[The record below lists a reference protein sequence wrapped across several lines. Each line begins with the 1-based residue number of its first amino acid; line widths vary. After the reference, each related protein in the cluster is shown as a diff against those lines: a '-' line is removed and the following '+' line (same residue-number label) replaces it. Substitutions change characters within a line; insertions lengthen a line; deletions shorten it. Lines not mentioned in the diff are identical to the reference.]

1 MASVTGS
8 ISRARLRAGFL
19 LFVTLAP
26 LTAGAQAPER
36 VDTAAISRIRDEGFN
51 RSQVMETA
59 SWLTDVYGPRLTNSP
74 NTRAAAD
81 WTIRRLAS
89 WGINN
94 GRMEPWGT
102 FGIGWSNQALFVRAV
117 SPQAY
122 PIIANVVAWTPGTN
136 GWVRGEAILANDI
149 TDSAAMARYAGKL
162 RGKFV
167 LVTNPPAISPRF
179 NPDARRYSDSALNA
193 LAVPPA
199 QGPGGGPGG
208 PGGPQ
213 QQGGLSNNDRMRFFA
228 GEGVAAVV
236 STSAR

>member
-1 MASVTGS
+1 MPLFFPATA
-8 ISRARLRAGFL
+8 RARFAA
-19 LFVTLAP
+19 TLIALAALP
-26 LTAGAQAPER
+26 PAASMAQQAEQ
-36 VDTAAISRIRDEGFN
+36 VDAAAVARIRDEGFN

-89 WGINN
+89 WGINT

-122 PIIANVVAWTPGTN
+122 PIIANVAAWTPGTN
-136 GWVRGEAILANDI
+136 AWVRGEAILVNDV

-167 LVTNPPAISPRF
+167 LVTNPPELTQRF
-179 NPDARRYSDSALNA
+179 SADARRYSDSALNA
-193 LAVPPA
+193 LTVPPT
-199 QGPGGGPGG
+199 QGP
-208 PGGPQ
+208 
-213 QQGGLSNNDRMRFFA
+213 
-228 GEGVAAVV
+228 
-236 STSAR
+236 